1 MRWSLVGFPLGVVLG
16 LLPLGEGTF
25 QKLWFFPALGLGVIL
40 GAGGEIRAFLW
51 HPKRMLWDLA
61 QAVAMGVG
69 GALLGGGLGLL
80 MGWEG
85 TWRTW
90 LALGMIGASAYVP
103 HITPGR
109 GGALWGYAGNL
120 VAWMAL
126 WPLSGN
132 KVVSLALG
140 VGLGIFLELAYR
152 LSLPLVGVYAPDR
165 GTRPVQLVVAEG
177 RGASEALLRFVGI
190 SGILLGAFLCY
201 RFGAD
206 PLLVGGGAGLWWV
219 NTTLRRYE
227 LLRWL
232 RTLRPWAEGFALLV
246 LGALF
251 VHESSEKALVLGG
264 LMGAGI
270 CAGRLGGGVL
280 ADLSFP
286 LRVHPKLW
294 LRRLPQGPLALALAY
309 QACLGGELLWGATF
323 AAGTS
328 LLFLLYRRGRFGG
341 GEGTER

>member
-1 MRWSLVGFPLGVVLG
+1 MALG
-16 LLPLGEGTF
+16 LLPIGEGTF
-25 QKLWFFPALGLGVIL
+25 QKLWFFPALGLGLIL
-40 GAGGEIRAFLW
+40 GAGGEVRTLLW

-61 QAVAMGVG
+61 QALAMGVG
-69 GALLGGGLGLL
+69 GAFLGGGLGLL

-85 TWRTW
+85 TRRAW

-109 GGALWGYAGNL
+109 GGGLWGYAGNL

-126 WPLSGN
+126 WTLSGN
-132 KVVSLALG
+132 TAVSVALG
-140 VGLGIFLELAYR
+140 VGLGISLELAYR
-152 LSLPLVGVYAPDR
+152 ISLPLVGAYAPER
-165 GTRPVQLVVAEG
+165 GTRSVRVVLAAEG
-177 RGASEALLRFVGI
+177 RGASEVLLRFVGI
-190 SGILLGAFLCY
+190 SGTLVGAFLCY
-201 RFGAD
+201 RLEAD

-232 RTLRPWAEGFALLV
+232 QTFRSWTEGFALLV
-246 LGALF
+246 LGVLL
-251 VHESSEKALVLGG
+251 VHESSAKALTLGG
-264 LMGAGI
+264 LIGAGI

-286 LRVHPKLW
+286 LRIHPKLW

-309 QACLGGELLWGATF
+309 QAYLGEELLWGATF
-323 AAGTS
+323 AAGIS
-328 LLFLLYRRGRFGG
+328 LLFLLYRRGRFGMEVKG
-341 GEGTER
+341 NKR